1 MLSLLFF
8 WAAHLSAAASNH
20 ISRTGGP
27 SMLMSTTLNISLYGH
42 MKAEL
47 VPQILDSADK
57 YNSV

>member
-8 WAAHLSAAASNH
+8 WAKFYQ
-20 ISRTGGP
+20 
-27 SMLMSTTLNISLYGH
+27 LNISLYGH